1 MPANRS
7 EQPSSGLPIDPT
19 TPWMIDGPGQSAGPD
34 GDRCRPADRLIRSRF
49 ACPTV
54 HRINHI
60 IHWPSSLNQHDLAP
74 GQSREIGRK
83 HLRQSL
89 SLRRPEGSVRKN
101 ALKRAGEM
109 PVATRPSHPVQ
120 RTVRIPRHRNQSA
133 NATDQR
139 VSKIR
144 VALFSEWD
152 SCLPI
157 SIRKTQHRVWIIA
170 VRLDLPNFRFGSA
183 ATALSTSIRLTSGL
197 VLDGKS

>member
-1 MPANRS
+1 MDDRRS
-7 EQPSSGLPIDPT
+7 RPIGRSG
-19 TPWMIDGPGQSAGPD
+19 WRSM
-34 GDRCRPADRLIRSRF
+34 RPADWLIRSRF

-54 HRINHI
+54 HSGNHI
-60 IHWPSSLNQHDLAP
+60 IHWPSSLIQHDLAP
-74 GQSREIGRK
+74 GQFREIGRK

-89 SLRRPEGSVRKN
+89 SPRRPEGSVRKN
-101 ALKRAGEM
+101 ALKRAEDM
-109 PVATRPSHPVQ
+109 PVATRPSHPTL
-120 RTVRIPRHRNQSA
+120 RTVRIPKHQNRSA

-139 VSKIR
+139 ASKIR

-152 SCLPI
+152 SCLLI

-170 VRLDLPNFRFGSA
+170 VRVDPPNFRFGGA